1 MTRRT
6 ALATAGAL
14 TIVLLAGA
22 AVATNLGLLRITGD
36 TGQVGQLSPADL
48 TPTGAVRQSAPAG
61 GTAAGGTASPYGGAV
76 ADEHDGDHERY
87 GDDDRHDGAGRVR
100 DGVPAHELFQGRE
113 DDD

>member
-22 AVATNLGLLRITGD
+22 VVATNLGLLRITGD
-36 TGQVGQLSPADL
+36 AGQVGQLSPADL
-48 TPTGAVRQSAPAG
+48 TPTGVVRQSAP
-61 GTAAGGTASPYGGAV
+61 AGGTASPYGGAV
-76 ADEHDGDHERY
+76 AEDPADEEHGDHQSY
-87 GDDDRHDGAGRVR
+87 GDDPPRD
-100 DGVPAHELFQGRE
+100 DGVPGHELFQGRE

>member
-22 AVATNLGLLRITGD
+22 VVATNLGLLRITGD

-48 TPTGAVRQSAPAG
+48 TPTGVVQQSAP
-61 GTAAGGTASPYGGAV
+61 AGGTASPYGGAV
-76 ADEHDGDHERY
+76 AEDPADEERGDHQSY
-87 GDDDRHDGAGRVR
+87 GDDSPRDGAGPVR
-100 DGVPAHELFQGRE
+100 DGVPGHELFQGRE